1 MVDILGDAE
10 LEDRMTNMTDRKLA
24 EFTLRQVNGIC
35 SVCSAHAKR
44 IKALEERDTKAF
56 GVAGGLG
63 VFVGTAFSAAAMY
76 IWGKIKGG

>member
-10 LEDRMTNMTDRKLA
+10 LEQQMAAMDDRKLA

-35 SVCSAHAKR
+35 AVCSAHAKR
-44 IKALEERDTKAF
+44 IKVLEERDAKAF
-56 GVAGGLG
+56 GIAGGLG